1 MGKGEAKHI
10 WLFWKLFSFGRG
22 RLPWGWES
30 SCCYHWLI
38 WVGWPV
44 RWCLRGCWH
53 CSNISLSVIQSC
65 YRGEGGGG
73 WFWELLFCWWGCLAW
88 SSCRLAGASWYDGAA
103 QQVSNRLCP
112 LTGNNFIHLIKHE
125 ASTGSHTPKINHFTP
140 WYSMVNYI
148 RVSFGAVQCSST
160 VLKYREG
167 ISFSMPPRLHWSCN
181 TIDNIW

>member
-1 MGKGEAKHI
+1 MAQKISNFPRKDGERGGKAHLK
-10 WLFWKLFSFGRG
+10 LFWKLISFGRG

-112 LTGNNFIHLIKHE
+112 SLETISYTWSSMKPVQE
-125 ASTGSHTPKINHFTP
+125 ATPQK
-140 WYSMVNYI
+140 
-148 RVSFGAVQCSST
+148 
-160 VLKYREG
+160 
-167 ISFSMPPRLHWSCN
+167 
-181 TIDNIW
+181 